1 MPVLGIMVRSSLGSS
16 PAVSTKE
23 IRHQTQLFPRLA
35 SGDGGG
41 KKRKNKQKEEKK
53 WKEREAKRKRKEEK
67 TELCEEHQ
75 AKGNSAESSSVVDM
89 FYSPFAGN

>member
-23 IRHQTQLFPRLA
+23 IRHQTQLFTRLA
-35 SGDGGG
+35 FGD
-41 KKRKNKQKEEKK
+41 EWEKK
-53 WKEREAKRKRKEEK
+53 NPQAKRRKETERKMRKRKRKEEK
-67 TELCEEHQ
+67 TQLREEHQ

>member
-23 IRHQTQLFPRLA
+23 IRHQTRLFPRLA
-35 SGDGGG
+35 FGDGGG
-41 KKRKNKQKEEKK
+41 KKKHNQAKRRKEM
-53 WKEREAKRKRKEEK
+53 ERKGEKRKRKEEK
-67 TELCEEHQ
+67 TQLCEEHQ

-89 FYSPFAGN
+89 FYSPFAEN

>member
-23 IRHQTQLFPRLA
+23 IRHQTQSFPRLA
-35 SGDGGG
+35 FGDGGG
-41 KKRKNKQKEEKK
+41 KKPSKKEEKK
-53 WKEREAKRKRKEEK
+53 WKERGGGGRKREEEK
-67 TELCEEHQ
+67 TQLCEEHQ

-89 FYSPFAGN
+89 FYSPFAEN